1 MLAPCSMAL
10 SKSDIRTSFLLHKD
24 RKVFCIYKLFLY
36 RCHCQNTK
44 RVVHKPSPKVD
55 EGFSL
60 QPTAEY
66 PSGMYLRRTARLMD
80 KVSNQLLELKRRYA
94 ELEEVSRLVS
104 ESSMP
109 ASIGGIEPILY
120 KGNAWYPLKSLFTYP
135 SSSSAGW
142 QPQLEQDKHT
152 LSYYLTDSLLYQ
164 QDTLRFTISYATLDS
179 LERPIVKEDSLQF
192 VYKHP
197 KTIEKGKTTSRKS
210 KKKRASKKKA
220 VISTTDST
228 HLSVDSIPRNDSTL
242 IDSIQLH
249 IPQLKVNLIR
259 EEGIHKGHP
268 RAAV

>member
-10 SKSDIRTSFLLHKD
+10 SKSDIRNSFLLHKD

-44 RVVHKPSPKVD
+44 RAVHKPSPKVD

-120 KGNAWYPLKSLFTYP
+120 KGNAWYPLKSLLLATTEATNPKVEQYTKSYP
-135 SSSSAGW
+135 G
-142 QPQLEQDKHT
+142 HT
-152 LSYYLTDSLLYQ
+152 LTLYQ
-164 QDTLRFTISYATLDS
+164 VAHCLPCSFYFVGIICHCAILDIVVNISNCTQILLFKDS
-179 LERPIVKEDSLQF
+179 PRDD
-192 VYKHP
+192 
-197 KTIEKGKTTSRKS
+197 
-210 KKKRASKKKA
+210 KRSAKQQ
-220 VISTTDST
+220 VEHTEQC
-228 HLSVDSIPRNDSTL
+228 LCLCCCV
-242 IDSIQLH
+242 
-249 IPQLKVNLIR
+249 
-259 EEGIHKGHP
+259 
-268 RAAV
+268 